1 MIRFICPRCRAALEN
16 TAPDELRCLQDGLT
30 FRCVDGIWRFL
41 LPERESHF
49 ARFIADYETVRRFE
63 GRGGGDAS
71 YYRAL
76 PFQDLSGRFSA
87 DWRIRAASFRAL
99 ERLLSPLPPACIVDM
114 GAGNGWLSNR
124 LAARGHEVLAVDL
137 LVNAEDGLG
146 AWRNY
151 DNRFT
156 PLQAEF
162 TRLPL
167 PDSAAS
173 IVVFNASF
181 HYSESYE
188 ETLTEALRV
197 LTSRGKILV
206 MDSPVYHDPES
217 GERMAAER
225 RQQFLARYGFASDSL
240 QSENYLTYQ
249 RMNRLGE
256 KFRIRW
262 RHIRPFYGLRWALR
276 PWLARLRGAREP
288 AEFGLWVGEAP
299 DVL

>member
-1 MIRFICPRCRAALEN
+1 MIRFVCPRCRAVLEN

-63 GRGGGDAS
+63 GRGGSDAS

-87 DWRIRAASFRAL
+87 DWRIRAASFHAL
-99 ERLLSPLPPACIVDM
+99 ERLLSSLPPACIVDM

-124 LAARGHEVLAVDL
+124 LAARGHQALAVDL

-151 DNRFT
+151 ENRFT

-197 LTSRGKILV
+197 LTPRGKILV

-249 RMNRLGE
+249 RMSRLGE

-288 AEFGLWVGEAP
+288 AEFGLWVGEVPEA
-299 DVL
+299 L